1 MANIQQEL
9 RRFVVDNFLYGEE
22 PSRFSDEDSFL
33 EMGLIDSMGILS
45 LVGFVQERFAL
56 DVEDAELIPE
66 NWDSIDRIARFIQT
80 KRADHTNRIQA
91 V

>member
-80 KRADHTNRIQA
+80 KQA
-91 V
+91 VPTNHRQAV